1 MTCVLKFFLD
11 NHFLYDNK
19 NAGRQVVKG
28 NMKVE
33 QL

>member
-1 MTCVLKFFLD
+1 MICLYIFLY
-11 NHFLYDNK
+11 NHFLYNK

-28 NMKVE
+28 NMKVV